1 MCITYGP
8 RAHGGQKRTL
18 DPLELEAIVWP
29 HGHEV
34 SGNQL
39 RSFARAASTLNLS
52 LPLGYQKFSL
62 LIKCDFCIFAR
73 ILDILDFLR

>member
-1 MCITYGP
+1 MCITYVP

-29 HGHEV
+29 CGRKD

-39 RSFARAASTLNLS
+39 RSFARAASALNLS
-52 LPLGYQKFSL
+52 LPRGYQKFFL
-62 LIKCDFCIFAR
+62 LIKCDFICVQKS
-73 ILDILDFLR
+73 